1 MDAGGLELLQFPYSH
16 YNEKVRW
23 ALDHKRVLHV
33 RTNYLPGP
41 HAMTM
46 LRLTRQT
53 QVPVVRIGGEILH
66 GSAHIIDALEN
77 RFPEHPLYP
86 ADPADRKKALDLQAW
101 FDAEVG
107 PKVRRGVFAALLE
120 EPEYVCGMFSAGRTA
135 FARAMYR
142 SVFPL
147 TRTIMKKSMGI
158 AGPASIDEAHEGTR
172 RGFELVAAEAGA
184 DGYLVGGQF
193 TIADLTAASLLAP
206 AVMPPSSPMALPEPK
221 PQRLT
226 SWLER
231 WTNHT
236 GAQWVLETYRH
247 DRPPSAAADGRAS

>member
-1 MDAGGLELLQFPYSH
+1 MNGGSLELLQFPYSH

-23 ALDHKRVLHV
+23 ALDHKRIPHV

-66 GSAHIIDALEN
+66 DSARIIDELEK
-77 RFPEHPLYP
+77 RFAEHPLYP
-86 ADPADRKKALDLQAW
+86 VDRAERKKALELQAL
-101 FDAEVG
+101 FDAEIG
-107 PKVRRGVFAALLE
+107 PKVRRGVFAALLT
-120 EPEYVCGMFSAGRTA
+120 EPDYVCGMFSEDRSA
-135 FARAMYR
+135 FARSIYR
-142 SVFPL
+142 SMFPL
-147 TRTIMKKSMGI
+147 TRTIMKTSMGI

-172 RGFELVAAEAGA
+172 RGFELVAAEAGP
-184 DGYLVGGQF
+184 DGYLVGNRF

-221 PQRLT
+221 PQRLQT
-226 SWLER
+226 WLEQ
-231 WTNHT
+231 WANHP
-236 GAQWVLETYRH
+236 GAQWVLERYRR
-247 DRPPSAAADGRAS
+247 DRPPSAETGRG